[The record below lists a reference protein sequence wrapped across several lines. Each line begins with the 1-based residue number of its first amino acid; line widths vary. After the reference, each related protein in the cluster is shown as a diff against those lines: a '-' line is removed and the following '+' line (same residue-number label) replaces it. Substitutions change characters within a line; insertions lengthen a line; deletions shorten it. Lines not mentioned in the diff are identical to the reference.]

1 MVVVLWMLKITFT
14 IGFLFNINLL
24 KLQCQ
29 KLLFGVGTILTLAIL
44 KLGLLFLFLLSSF
57 GLLLFGPK
65 SLINIHILIVVIIVN
80 RYQIWVLL
88 QHLVIVCISHW
99 VLKNLVGTV
108 ASGHL
113 AVLFLLRL
121 VIILLKVMGN
131 GHTNLP
137 LYAFACYHAL
147 LLGHTV

>member
-88 QHLVIVCISHW
+88 QHLVIVCISH
-99 VLKNLVGTV
+99 
-108 ASGHL
+108 
-113 AVLFLLRL
+113 
-121 VIILLKVMGN
+121 
-131 GHTNLP
+131 
-137 LYAFACYHAL
+137 
-147 LLGHTV
+147 